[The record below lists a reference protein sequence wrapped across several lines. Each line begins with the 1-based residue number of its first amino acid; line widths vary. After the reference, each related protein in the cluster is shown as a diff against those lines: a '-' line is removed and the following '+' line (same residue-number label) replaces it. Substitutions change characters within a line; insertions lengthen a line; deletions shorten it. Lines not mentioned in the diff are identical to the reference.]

1 MKLTHDVGSAKSA
14 CISVMNVNRKDVKL
28 AQNYPGKKEQA
39 RINAPLAQGLSL
51 PSFSDRTMRYVKARF
66 TPGIAHHAKEAIMQN
81 DNTAAVRP
89 YIDALLDQLN
99 KRPDRAVLRYL
110 DDDVTG
116 DTLRSA
122 IFRDA
127 RALAGYGVGRGALVA
142 LLSPNCPDG
151 LAIRYA
157 ANLLGAATIFLPAL
171 ANANRLATLLTRL
184 QPTLLVVFP
193 ETVHLIPHAFNG
205 RVAFV
210 ATGPAWARLDR
221 LAQTQS
227 AQPLRGPIRPDDLA
241 VVVSSGG
248 TTGVPKCSRRS
259 FATYSTMVG
268 ATNDEHRRQLINGPL
283 AYLSQVLVDST
294 LIGGGT
300 VVLKQRYDPAETL
313 ATIESERITDM
324 LLVEPQLF
332 ETMNHPDVGRR
343 NLSSLRSIVHI
354 GGSAPAVLRQRAVAR
369 LGSVL
374 THAYG
379 ASEAGLVS
387 VLPPS
392 SYEDPDRLGCAGQIR
407 AGVEVR
413 MRRADGTIARAGQCG
428 NIEVRSAAVADGY
441 YHQPLEEA
449 QKFRDGWCLTGD
461 TGFIDEAGHLHI
473 LGRAA
478 DVAEID
484 EVAIGPAQIEDVL
497 CRAPDVRYAVAL
509 AASND
514 PGKHGWNALVEPWVV
529 GQPDVARCMRRLETA
544 FGLSVANR
552 IRIVVTDRVPL
563 TEQGKADRDAIKA
576 ILQDDQRSRH
586 DTLQSIFG
594 APSPAT
600 Y

>member
-1 MKLTHDVGSAKSA
+1 MK
-14 CISVMNVNRKDVKL
+14 
-28 AQNYPGKKEQA
+28 
-39 RINAPLAQGLSL
+39 
-51 PSFSDRTMRYVKARF
+51 
-66 TPGIAHHAKEAIMQN
+66 N
-81 DNTAAVRP
+81 DSTAAFRP
-89 YIDALLDQLN
+89 YIDALFDQLEN
-99 KRPDRAVLRYL
+99 HSDRAVLRYL

-116 DTLRSA
+116 STLRHA
-122 IFRDA
+122 IFRHA
-127 RALAGYGVGRGALVA
+127 RALAALGIGPGALVA

-157 ANLLGAATIFLPAL
+157 ANFLGAATIFLPGL

-184 QPTLLVVFP
+184 QPTLLVAFP
-193 ETVHLIPHAFNG
+193 ETVHLIPHAFDG

-210 ATGPAWARLDR
+210 AIGPASLRLDT

-227 AQPLRGPIRPDDLA
+227 HLPLRGQLRSDDLA
-241 VVVSSGG
+241 VIVSSGG

-259 FATYSTMVG
+259 FATYSAMVSS
-268 ATNDEHRRQLINGPL
+268 TRDEHRRQLVNGPL
-283 AYLSQVLVDST
+283 AYLSQVLVDTT

-343 NLSSLRSIVHI
+343 NLSSLRSIIHV
-354 GGSAPAVLRQRAVAR
+354 GGSAPAVLRQRAAAR

-379 ASEAGLVS
+379 ASETGLVS

-392 SYEDPDRLGCAGQIR
+392 SYEEPDRLTCAGQIR
-407 AGVEVR
+407 DGVEVR
-413 MRRADGTIARAGQCG
+413 VRRADGTIARAGQCG

-441 YHQPLEEA
+441 YHQPVEEA
-449 QKFRDGWCLTGD
+449 QKFQDGWCLTGD
-461 TGFIDEAGHLHI
+461 AGFIDEAGYLHI

-478 DVAEID
+478 DVANID
-484 EVAIGPAQIEDVL
+484 EVAIGPAQIEDAL
-497 CRAPDVRYAVAL
+497 CRAPDVRYAVVL
-509 AASND
+509 AANND
-514 PGKHGWNALVEPWVV
+514 AGKYGWNALVEPWVA
-529 GQPDVARCMRRLETA
+529 GQPDVERCMRRLETA
-544 FGLSVANR
+544 FGRQVANR

-563 TEQGKADRDAIKA
+563 TEQGKADRTAIKA
-576 ILQDDQRSRH
+576 ILQDDLRSR
-586 DTLQSIFG
+586 DDRLQSTFG
-594 APSPAT
+594 TLVPVIH
-600 Y
+600 